1 MSEMSRAEAKAK
13 PEGMAKRIALELAR
27 HAPFTAL
34 GAVTGIVLMVIIVL
48 TKIPAAVSE
57 VAFYVLHPAHIFFSA
72 IVTTAMYRRYKPGKL
87 WAAVLIGYT
96 GSVGIATISDS
107 IIPYLGAESFRVQI
121 SLHIGFI
128 EKWWFINPVAFL
140 GIAIGYLRPVTRVP
154 HALHV
159 LLSTYASLAYFTA
172 FGIAEWLPLLH
183 FVFIFLFLAV
193 WLPCCFSDIV
203 YPLLFLKAE
212 EHECH

>member
-1 MSEMSRAEAKAK
+1 MPEVNTAREMER
-13 PEGMAKRIALELAR
+13 PQGTAKRIALELAR
-27 HAPFTAL
+27 HAPFTAI

-48 TKIPAAVSE
+48 ARVPAAVSE
-57 VAFYVLHPAHIFFSA
+57 TAFYVLHPAHILFSA
-72 IVTTAMYRRYKPGKL
+72 IVTTAMYRRYRPGRL

-128 EKWWFINPVAFL
+128 EKWWLINPVAFL
-140 GIAIGYLRPVTRVP
+140 GIAIGYLRPVTKVP

-172 FGIAEWLPLLH
+172 FGVAEWLPLLH
-183 FVFIFLFLAV
+183 FVFLFLFLAV

-203 YPLLFLKAE
+203 YPLLFFKAE
-212 EHECH
+212 GHECH

>member
-1 MSEMSRAEAKAK
+1 MSEVSTTKAVER
-13 PEGMAKRIALELAR
+13 PQGMAKRIALELAR
-27 HAPFTAL
+27 HAPFTAI
-34 GAVTGIVLMVIIVL
+34 GAVTGIVLMVVIVL
-48 TKIPAAVSE
+48 TKLPAAVSE
-57 VAFYVLHPAHIFFSA
+57 IAFYVLHPAHILFSA
-72 IVTTAMYRRYKPGKL
+72 IVTTAMYRKYRPGKL

-128 EKWWFINPVAFL
+128 EKWWLINPVAFL

-159 LLSTYASLAYFTA
+159 LLSTYASLVYFTA
-172 FGIAEWLPLLH
+172 FGVAEWLHLLH
-183 FVFIFLFLAV
+183 FVFLFLFLAV

-212 EHECH
+212 EREHR